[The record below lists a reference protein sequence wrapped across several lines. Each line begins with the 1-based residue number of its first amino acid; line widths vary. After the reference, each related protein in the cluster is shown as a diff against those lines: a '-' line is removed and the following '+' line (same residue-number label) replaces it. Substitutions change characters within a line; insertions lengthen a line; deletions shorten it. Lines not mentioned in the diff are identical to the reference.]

1 MKSLFSRH
9 PSANSGN
16 LRDYGQIKDINVQLR
31 RESGEVIDEVHDS
44 LMILSRASNRSFT
57 GTRLLKYLVPWG
69 DAVFNQAQ
77 ADDLANDISMVK
89 NANLGTPL
97 FDMLLAVEPLV
108 EKLSRETHLYL
119 WFVGD

>member
-1 MKSLFSRH
+1 M
-9 PSANSGN
+9 G
-16 LRDYGQIKDINVQLR
+16 INVQLR

-44 LMILSRASNRSFT
+44 QMILSRASNRSFT

-119 WFVGD
+119 WFVGE